1 MPVSFPNL
9 QPTGRSYSP
18 GTYPQSVF
26 TAQNGA
32 TTVVRFGSRRVE
44 AELSLSFNNVSDSEA
59 VSILQN
65 YEAVNG
71 VWDYVTFTSNDAAIG
86 TSSELAEYIRE
97 VGGSGLRWRYSD
109 APSVTSVKPG
119 LSSISCKFIG
129 VLDGN

>member
-9 QPTGRSYSP
+9 QPTERSYSP

-44 AELSLSFNNVSDSEA
+44 AELSLSFNNVSDSDA

-86 TSSELAEYIRE
+86 TSSELAEYMRE

>member
-1 MPVSFPNL
+1 MSVPFPNI

-32 TTVVRFGSRRVE
+32 MSVVRFGSRRVD
-44 AELSLSFNNVSDSEA
+44 AELSLSFNNISDSEA

-71 VWDYVTFTSNDAAIG
+71 VWDYVSFTRNNAAIG
-86 TSSELAEYIRE
+86 TSSSLEKYIRE
-97 VGGSGLRWRYSD
+97 VGGSGLRWRYSE
-109 APSVTSVKPG
+109 APAVISVKSG
-119 LSSISCKFIG
+119 LSSVNCKFIG
-129 VLDGN
+129 VLDGY